1 MHLIIRGLNSL
12 SPFADSCIATIGNFD
27 GVHLGHQQIL
37 ARLRQS
43 AQAHGLPSTVILFEP
58 QPVEYFQSNEKKLPR
73 LTTLVEKI
81 KILRQVGIDR
91 VLCLR
96 FDERLAKLS
105 ADDFIQRVL
114 IANLHI
120 KGLVVGDDFVF
131 GCDKEGGGE
140 LLQHGVKHNFSVVVV
155 PAYKV
160 DGVRVGSTGIRNYL
174 EKGDLANATKILG
187 RAYGITGRVVHG
199 DKVGRDLGFPTANI
213 ALHHKVLPLA
223 GVYVAR
229 VHDLDDKKKHYGVAN
244 IGFRPTVGGKKLLL
258 EVYIFDFTENIYQR
272 KITVDF
278 LHKLRDEKKFAD
290 FMELKNQIGLD
301 VARAKEFV
309 FDKIRK
315 SFST

>member
-1 MHLIIRGLNSL
+1 MHLIIRSLNSL

-43 AQAHGLPSTVILFEP
+43 AQAHGLISTVILFEP
-58 QPVEYFQSNEKKLPR
+58 QPVEYFQANKKLPR
-73 LTTLVEKI
+73 LTNLVEKI

-96 FDERLAKLS
+96 FDEKLAKLS

-131 GCDKEGGGE
+131 GCDRKGGDE
-140 LLQHGVKHNFSVVVV
+140 LLQQYGVKDDFSVAVV
-155 PAYKV
+155 PSYKV

-174 EKGDLANATKILG
+174 EKGDLANATKMLG

-213 ALHHKVLPLA
+213 VLHYKVLPFV
-223 GVYVAR
+223 GVYVVR
-229 VHDLDDKKKHYGVAN
+229 IHGIDDKRKYYGVAN

-258 EVYIFDFTENIYQR
+258 EVFIFDFAENIYQR

-290 FMELKNQIGLD
+290 FTELQKQIGLD
-301 VARAKEFV
+301 VVRAKEFV
-309 FDKIRK
+309 FYQTDLFIV
-315 SFST
+315 